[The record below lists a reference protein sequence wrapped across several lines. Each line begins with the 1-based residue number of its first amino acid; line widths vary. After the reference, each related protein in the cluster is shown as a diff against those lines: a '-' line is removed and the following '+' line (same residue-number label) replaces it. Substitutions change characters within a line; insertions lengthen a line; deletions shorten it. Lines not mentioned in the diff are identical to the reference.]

1 MALKMDEILFT
12 SQLPLFL
19 YDKGDRI
26 SLLKN
31 ILNLLGNPDQQYK
44 IIHVCGTNG
53 KGSTSTMIATLLS
66 ASKYKTGLFTSPHIE
81 SINERIKID
90 GKNINTSTFKNYEK
104 KIIQCL
110 QKLNITEDISYF
122 EMLFLIGVLYFA
134 EQECS
139 YVVLECGLGG
149 ELDATNAITKSEFTI
164 FTKIGMDHMNVLGS
178 TLEEIIDTK
187 IKIIRKN
194 SVVIIAPNQQKLSIL
209 KIQEECNL
217 KKARVLNSETKIK
230 YLNFCDGKV
239 TFQENDE
246 KKAFLF
252 PLNVNYQKENLR
264 TVLTW
269 YQNFCNQNNLKFDSN
284 FLNIAFQNLSIKGRF
299 EIVKKSP
306 LVIVDVAH
314 NVDGIQMFEEYVND
328 KYIDFKK
335 TIIVGFLKDKDVS
348 GCCRILSKIEA
359 KFILTEPINKVRTM
373 HTAELAT
380 IFDKSSLIPQYKTT
394 SDPVEAID
402 IAMANNIGD
411 KQVIF
416 VIGSFYLVNKVRNY
430 IRSVR

>member
-1 MALKMDEILFT
+1 M
-12 SQLPLFL
+12 
-19 YDKGDRI
+19 
-26 SLLKN
+26 
-31 ILNLLGNPDQQYK
+31 
-44 IIHVCGTNG
+44 
-53 KGSTSTMIATLLS
+53 
-66 ASKYKTGLFTSPHIE
+66 
-81 SINERIKID
+81 
-90 GKNINTSTFKNYEK
+90 
-104 KIIQCL
+104 
-110 QKLNITEDISYF
+110 
-122 EMLFLIGVLYFA
+122 
-134 EQECS
+134 
-139 YVVLECGLGG
+139 
-149 ELDATNAITKSEFTI
+149 
-164 FTKIGMDHMNVLGS
+164 
-178 TLEEIIDTK
+178 
-187 IKIIRKN
+187 
-194 SVVIIAPNQQKLSIL
+194 
-209 KIQEECNL
+209 
-217 KKARVLNSETKIK
+217 
-230 YLNFCDGKV
+230 
-239 TFQENDE
+239 
-246 KKAFLF
+246 
-252 PLNVNYQKENLR
+252 
-264 TVLTW
+264 
-269 YQNFCNQNNLKFDSN
+269 
-284 FLNIAFQNLSIKGRF
+284 NIAFQNLSIKGRF

>member
-1 MALKMDEILFT
+1 MDEILFT

-31 ILNLLGNPDQQYK
+31 ILNLLGNPEQQYK

>member
-1 MALKMDEILFT
+1 MDEILFT

-139 YVVLECGLGG
+139 YVVL
-149 ELDATNAITKSEFTI
+149 K
-164 FTKIGMDHMNVLGS
+164 
-178 TLEEIIDTK
+178 
-187 IKIIRKN
+187 
-194 SVVIIAPNQQKLSIL
+194 
-209 KIQEECNL
+209 
-217 KKARVLNSETKIK
+217 
-230 YLNFCDGKV
+230 
-239 TFQENDE
+239 
-246 KKAFLF
+246 
-252 PLNVNYQKENLR
+252 
-264 TVLTW
+264 
-269 YQNFCNQNNLKFDSN
+269 
-284 FLNIAFQNLSIKGRF
+284 
-299 EIVKKSP
+299 
-306 LVIVDVAH
+306 
-314 NVDGIQMFEEYVND
+314 
-328 KYIDFKK
+328 
-335 TIIVGFLKDKDVS
+335 
-348 GCCRILSKIEA
+348 
-359 KFILTEPINKVRTM
+359 
-373 HTAELAT
+373 
-380 IFDKSSLIPQYKTT
+380 
-394 SDPVEAID
+394 
-402 IAMANNIGD
+402 
-411 KQVIF
+411 
-416 VIGSFYLVNKVRNY
+416 
-430 IRSVR
+430 

>member
-1 MALKMDEILFT
+1 MDEILFT

-239 TFQENDE
+239 TFQGNDE